1 MNHKQTGS
9 SFLQLEDGTIFHGT
23 TPFEGTTCLGEVVFN
38 TSHTGYQEILTDPSY
53 YRQIVVFTAP
63 HIGNVGINKEDY
75 ESEKVQVAGV
85 VVRALVNKPRNWRAE
100 SDLGS
105 WLKNA
110 GVPVITGVD
119 TRAVTL
125 HIREYGAMR
134 AGIFSGKTTES
145 EALKQVKESPE
156 MAGSDLA
163 TIVSCSTKYA
173 FSTSELVERWHPTF
187 ENGDGLHVA
196 VLDFGV
202 KSSIL
207 RELVSR
213 GCKVTVLPATTEA
226 NDIIASEFDG
236 VLVSN
241 GPGDPAA
248 VKRGIETV
256 KSLLVSK
263 MPMFGICLG
272 HQLIALAAGLK
283 TFKLPFGHRG
293 ANHPVQRLKDKTVEI
308 SSQNHGFAVQS
319 ECISKDWCVT
329 HLNLN
334 DGTVEGLEHT
344 SQSVFTIQYHPEAN
358 PGPHDGQFY
367 FDRFI
372 SEMRHA

>member
-1 MNHKQTGS
+1 LNHKQTDS

-23 TPFEGTTCLGEVVFN
+23 TPFGGTKCLGEVVFN

-53 YRQIVVFTAP
+53 FRQIVVFTAP
-63 HIGNVGINKEDY
+63 HIGNVGINGEDY
-75 ESEKVQVAGV
+75 ESDKVQVAGV
-85 VVRALVNKPRNWRAE
+85 VVRSLVNKPRNWRAE
-100 SDLGS
+100 GDLGS
-105 WLKNA
+105 WLKKA
-110 GVPVITGVD
+110 GVPLITGVD

-125 HIREYGAMR
+125 HIREHGAMR
-134 AGIFSGKTTES
+134 AGIFSGQTAES
-145 EALKQVKESPE
+145 EALKLVKELPK

-163 TIVSCSTKYA
+163 TEVSCSARFA
-173 FSTSELVERWHPTF
+173 FSTDELSERWHPAL
-187 ENGDGLHVA
+187 ENGKGLHVA

-202 KSSIL
+202 KQSIL
-207 RELVSR
+207 RELVRR
-213 GCKVTVLPATTEA
+213 GCEVTVLPATTEA
-226 NDIIASEFDG
+226 KKIIAGGYDG

-248 VKRGIETV
+248 VKMGIETL

-319 ECISKDWCVT
+319 EGIGKDWCVT

-334 DGTVEGLEHT
+334 DGTVEGLEHQT
-344 SQSVFTIQYHPEAN
+344 QSIFTIQYHPEAN

>member
-1 MNHKQTGS
+1 M
-9 SFLQLEDGTIFHGT
+9 
-23 TPFEGTTCLGEVVFN
+23 CLGEVVFN

-53 YRQIVVFTAP
+53 FRQIVVFTAP
-63 HIGNVGINKEDY
+63 HIGNVGINQEDY
-75 ESEKVQVAGV
+75 ESDKVQVAGV
-85 VVRALVNKPRNWRAE
+85 VVRSLVSRPRNWRAE
-100 SDLGS
+100 GDLGS
-105 WLKNA
+105 WLKEA
-110 GVPVITGVD
+110 GVPLITGVD
-119 TRAVTL
+119 TRALTL
-125 HIREYGAMR
+125 HIRQHGAMR
-134 AGIFSGKTTES
+134 SGMFTGNTAPS
-145 EALKQVKESPE
+145 EAIEQVKASPK

-163 TIVSCSTKYA
+163 TKVSRVSISVYN
-173 FSTSELVERWHPTF
+173 SDELSDRWHPSF
-187 ENGDGLHVA
+187 ENGEGLHVA

-202 KSSIL
+202 KTSIL
-207 RELVSR
+207 RELVRR
-213 GCKVTVLPATTEA
+213 GCDVTVLPATTEA
-226 NDIIASEFDG
+226 KDIIAGGYDG

-248 VKRGIETV
+248 VKIGIRTV
-256 KSLLVSK
+256 KSLLVSQI
-263 MPMFGICLG
+263 PMFGICLG

-293 ANHPVQRLKDKTVEI
+293 ANHPIQRLKDKTVEI

-319 ECISKDWCVT
+319 NDIPKDWCVT

-334 DGTVEGLEHT
+334 DGTVEGLEHKK
-344 SQSVFTIQYHPEAN
+344 QSVFSIQYHPEAN